1 MCVHW
6 RMRQVKCCL
15 PSHQRHCKNLVDII
29 NFMQRALYRGLFLW
43 LISFC
48 KPAAI
53 FKKNKMRLSFSIFS
67 ALLPFEN
74 VKISLSPRW
83 TLEQQQHSLWKQ
95 SLCFVNKEKKREKNS
110 IETLSDGIF
119 FCASSDSSPSVI
131 EVVNI
136 YVNACIITKTHMRWN
151 TK

>member
-15 PSHQRHCKNLVDII
+15 PSDQRHCKNLVDII

-95 SLCFVNKEKKREKNS
+95 SLCFVNKEKKREKFHWNFVRR
-110 IETLSDGIF
+110 DF
-119 FCASSDSSPSVI
+119 FLRF
-131 EVVNI
+131 EWL
-136 YVNACIITKTHMRWN
+136 ITVRHRSREYLCKCMHN
-151 TK
+151 Y